1 MRITAQH
8 LALLT
13 AAIAGTLLAL
23 PLQSL
28 AQSTLGTSQKPTQPI
43 SQTLAQPRRIWL
55 DTDIMVGMPDKRGAR
70 EVDDAITIMM
80 ALRHADKVHLVGI
93 STVTYADY
101 GYNVTQKLLGWYNK
115 TGRKIPVYR
124 GSDTLHDIGRETDA
138 SRAMAAAL
146 RRERMPILAIGPMTN
161 VATVLKNHPELAKQI
176 EEVVVCAGRTPGLPF
191 RPGLEL
197 VTVGD
202 YNFEMDPEAFRVLF
216 NSGVK
221 VVLSGYECSVYTFLG
236 RTDLDFLA
244 RGSEG
249 DKWLSK
255 TLRPWQLLNKNV
267 FGVDGFVPW
276 DTTPLGYLT
285 HPTYFKYHEAIP
297 VRINTRGD
305 DTGGTGQKPF
315 LEVSFDYK
323 DTPWRATYAYKTLP
337 GFEEIV
343 IESLKK
349 KEL

>member
-1 MRITAQH
+1 MAQN
-8 LALLT
+8 
-13 AAIAGTLLAL
+13 
-23 PLQSL
+23 
-28 AQSTLGTSQKPTQPI
+28 TLGTSQKPVQ
-43 SQTLAQPRRIWL
+43 QTGTVSKQPRRIWL

-70 EVDDAITIMM
+70 EVDDAITLIM
-80 ALRHADKVHLVGI
+80 ALRYADKVQLVGI
-93 STVTYADY
+93 STVTYAEY
-101 GYNVTQKLLGWYNK
+101 GYNVTRKLLGWYNR

-124 GSDTLHDIGRETDA
+124 GSDTLRDIGLETDA
-138 SRAMAAAL
+138 SLAMAAAL
-146 RRERMPILAIGPMTN
+146 RRERLPILAIGPLTN

-176 EEVVVCAGRTPGLPF
+176 EEVVVCAGRTPSLPF

-244 RGSEG
+244 GGSEG

-255 TLRPWQLLNKNV
+255 TLGPWQMLNKNV

-285 HPTYFKYHEAIP
+285 HPNYFKYYEAIP
-297 VRINTRGD
+297 VRINTRAD
-305 DTGGTGQKPF
+305 DTGGSGQKPF
-315 LEVSFDYK
+315 LEVSYDYK

-343 IESLKK
+343 IGSLKK
-349 KEL
+349 